1 MTLFQ
6 GAVIWWLMIIA
17 IEVAVCAYR
26 LYFIR
31 KALEKQPCPPKE
43 TGIKPDNAQAVVPV
57 IVDKFA
63 YVTLPDPMAGRKD
76 VYTLYKIPLFG
87 NHRVKIIGREITL
100 DIVNK
105 LIRQAKEQP

>member
-31 KALEKQPCPPKE
+31 KALEKQP
-43 TGIKPDNAQAVVPV
+43 
-57 IVDKFA
+57 
-63 YVTLPDPMAGRKD
+63 
-76 VYTLYKIPLFG
+76 
-87 NHRVKIIGREITL
+87 
-100 DIVNK
+100 
-105 LIRQAKEQP
+105 